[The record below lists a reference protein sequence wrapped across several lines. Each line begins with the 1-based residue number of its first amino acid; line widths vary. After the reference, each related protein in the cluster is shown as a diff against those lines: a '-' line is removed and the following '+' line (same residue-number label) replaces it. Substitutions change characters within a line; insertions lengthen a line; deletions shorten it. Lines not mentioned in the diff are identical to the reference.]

1 MGIWSR
7 IHTCIHAHTDTD
19 RQRHT
24 RSHPQVRKQEEAE
37 EEKQVLSEIRGMQRT
52 LSKVQPGTARSG
64 QLDRGEG
71 LDIPGKHD
79 KNRMKRRTWQPLA
92 SQQVSEQTFTVLRS
106 TFEVARARKDEEGK
120 KDVLSRIAPGS
131 VSTSLPAHNCAC
143 FDVVCLPH
151 SPDLSSQDV
160 EGRSSFIPCMYMYLH
175 TNIWRAR
182 GRMGGDASS

>member
-1 MGIWSR
+1 M
-7 IHTCIHAHTDTD
+7 
-19 RQRHT
+19 
-24 RSHPQVRKQEEAE
+24 
-37 EEKQVLSEIRGMQRT
+37 LSEIRGMQRA
-52 LSKVQPGTARSG
+52 LSNVQPGTARSG

-71 LDIPGKHD
+71 LATRGKHD
-79 KNRMKRRTWQPLA
+79 KSLDKNRMERRTWQPLA
-92 SQQVSEQTFTVLRS
+92 SQQASEQTCTVFRS
-106 TFEVARARKDEEGK
+106 TFASVARARKDEEDK

-131 VSTSLPAHNCAC
+131 LSTSLPAHNCAC

-151 SPDLSSQDV
+151 SPDLSFQDV

>member
-1 MGIWSR
+1 MVTHPYM
-7 IHTCIHAHTDTD
+7 HTRTHRHRQTDT
-19 RQRHT
+19 HT

-64 QLDRGEG
+64 Q
-71 LDIPGKHD
+71 

-106 TFEVARARKDEEGK
+106 TFEVARARKDEEDK

-131 VSTSLPAHNCAC
+131 VSTSLPAHNFAC

-175 TNIWRAR
+175 INIWRAR